1 MVANTQVF
9 EAQHWVKT
17 RSSLD
22 PTESNYLI
30 WRGGI
35 YAFVP
40 GEKRKLLFK
49 MMGMSVSRCIP
60 VEGKEGEWDF
70 TSREL
75 TYYLDPS
82 TGEMLHKWEN
92 PWTGETVT
100 VMHVA
105 NNPVQG
111 LFAGKFPAQVN
122 GEETTFAF
130 DIFPTY
136 PNPLAD
142 DPKFAEYSPFPTY
155 QAAELFK
162 LTVPT
167 ADLLNPELLTVSQLR
182 LSWDRFGQWL
192 PWMKMGDRPG
202 YMIYSGYGSK
212 VNGFSEL
219 PELLQEQLNN
229 RVPLYKDAPHACLDV
244 EDMTSWLCFKHY
256 FDEYLAG
263 KTFPLPANSADEE
276 ALTQQANQPEDV
288 EQMTVGISV

>member
-1 MVANTQVF
+1 MAANTQVF
-9 EAQHWVKT
+9 DAQHWVKT

-22 PTESNYLI
+22 PKESNYLI
-30 WRGGI
+30 WAGGI
-35 YAFVP
+35 YAFIP

-60 VEGKEGEWDF
+60 VKEGEWEF

-82 TGEMLHKWEN
+82 TDEMLHKWEN

-111 LFAGKFPAQVN
+111 LFAGKFPAQVD

-130 DIFPTY
+130 DIFPNY

-142 DPKFAEYSPFPTY
+142 DPKFAAYSPSPIY

-212 VNGFSEL
+212 VKGFSEL

-229 RVPLYKDAPHACLDV
+229 RVPLYKDAPHAALDV
-244 EDMTSWLCFKHY
+244 EDMTSWLSFKHN
-256 FDEYLAG
+256 FDDYLAG
-263 KTFPLPANSADEE
+263 KTFPLPAKSEDED
-276 ALTQQANQPEDV
+276 ALSQQVNDGQDA
-288 EQMTVGISV
+288 EQITVGISV

>member
-1 MVANTQVF
+1 MAANTQLF
-9 EAQHWVKT
+9 DAQYCVKT

-22 PTESNYLI
+22 PQESNYLI
-30 WRGGI
+30 WAGGI
-35 YAFVP
+35 YAFMP

-60 VEGKEGEWDF
+60 VKEKEGEWDF

-111 LFAGKFPAQVN
+111 LFAGKFPAQVD
-122 GEETTFAF
+122 GDETTFAF

-142 DPKFAEYSPFPTY
+142 DPKFAAYSPSPIY

-229 RVPLYKDAPHACLDV
+229 RVPLYKDAPNAALDV
-244 EDMTSWLCFKHY
+244 EDMTSWLSFKYH
-256 FDEYLAG
+256 FDDYLAG
-263 KTFPLPANSADEE
+263 KTFPLPAQSENEE
-276 ALTQQANQPEDV
+276 ELNQQVNDGQDA
-288 EQMTVGISV
+288 EQITVGISV